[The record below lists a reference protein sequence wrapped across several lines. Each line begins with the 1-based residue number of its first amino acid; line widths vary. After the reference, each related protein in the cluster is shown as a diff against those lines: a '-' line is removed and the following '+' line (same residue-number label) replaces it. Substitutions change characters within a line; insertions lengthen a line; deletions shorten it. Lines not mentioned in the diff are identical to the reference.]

1 MYSGGHLNPA
11 ITLGVFVAG
20 GINVV
25 AAVVHFFMQIIG
37 AIVGAACVLV
47 SL

>member
-1 MYSGGHLNPA
+1 MNPA

-25 AAVVHFFMQIIG
+25 AAVVYFVAQLAG
-37 AIVGAACVLV
+37 SLTGAACVLV
-47 SL
+47 R